1 MYYRAAVLAACL
13 ATLSCSRRNPSP
25 GFERI
30 AILRFENL
38 SSDPSIEWMGR
49 AFSEIISRE
58 LAAAPGLYAIPFERL
73 HSLDASF
80 GNRPL
85 AAPGIS
91 AERGLALAAS
101 ANRLGYGEY
110 TVLAGRLEAQLTI
123 EDLQTGKVT
132 QVISAS
138 AAANNPVDA
147 ASALARQISSRATPY
162 LTRSSAA
169 LAAYV
174 SALESQDFAVR
185 GQRLQE
191 AVAADPGFAPPY
203 YLLAQA
209 LVQSRDRAGAL
220 ALLDR
225 ALSRGAAMPELE
237 RTRIAFEAA
246 TVRGDNAGAQN
257 SLAAWARLAP
267 NDPVVW
273 RFAGQAAMNR
283 HDYPQSV
290 AAYQRAL
297 AVEPDDVNVLNQLGY
312 AAAYAGDLDTAT
324 RALLR
329 YEALRPA
336 DVNPLDSLGDINL
349 LLGRLREAENF
360 YLQGGKKDPAFLNG
374 GEFFKAAV
382 ARLMTGDVS
391 GADALAKQFLDARA
405 KAKDPLADFHK
416 AQWAWISGRRKEA
429 YGQLAAFARSTET
442 GPLSE
447 AAAQAYSQLVLWS
460 VALGN
465 RSDAALMAQKAA
477 TLARPAS
484 AALAVVARFLAQP
497 SASAAEWSTRAE
509 HSFPDPS
516 QKPLRDGALAY
527 ALLADKEF
535 QAASLVLKP
544 MYDATSPT
552 ADDSLPVLLGWAYL
566 ETGKP
571 KEAAALLRFN
581 PLPPSTG
588 VKPFTVFYFPRLL
601 YLRGRIAA
609 LAGNR
614 EQAQAQFRL
623 FRQLSGDQALVWG
636 EEAGAAR

>member
-1 MYYRAAVLAACL
+1 VYYRAALLAACL
-13 ATLSCSRRNPSP
+13 AALSCSRRAPGP

-38 SSDPSIEWMGR
+38 SSDDSIDWMGR

-80 GNRPL
+80 GNRPPG
-85 AAPGIS
+85 APGIS
-91 AERGLALAAS
+91 AERGLAMAAG
-101 ANRLGYGEY
+101 ATRLGYGEY
-110 TVLAGRLEAQLTI
+110 TVLAGRLQAQLTI
-123 EDLQTGKVT
+123 EDLPTGKVT
-132 QVISAS
+132 SVISAS

-169 LAAYV
+169 LSAYV

-191 AVAADPGFAPPY
+191 AMAADPGFAPPY

-209 LVQSRDRAGAL
+209 LIQRRDRAGAL
-220 ALLDR
+220 ALFDQ

-237 RTRIAFEAA
+237 RARIAFEAA
-246 TVRGDNAGAQN
+246 TVRGDNAGAQK

-283 HDYPQSV
+283 HDFAQSV
-290 AAYQRAL
+290 AAYQKGL
-297 AVEPDDVNVLNQLGY
+297 AVEPEDASVLNQLGY

-324 RALLR
+324 RALQR
-329 YEALRPA
+329 YGALRPA
-336 DVNPLDSLGDINL
+336 DVNPLDSLGDVNL

-360 YLQGGKKDPAFLNG
+360 YLQAVKKDPAFQGG

-382 ARLMTGDVS
+382 ARLMTGDVN

-405 KAKDPLADFHK
+405 AAKDPLADFHK
-416 AQWAWISGRRKEA
+416 AQWAWISGRRKGA
-429 YGQLAAFARSTET
+429 YDQLAAFARAAET
-442 GPLSE
+442 GPPE
-447 AAAQAYSQLVLWS
+447 AAAQAYSQLALWS

-465 RSDAALMAQKAA
+465 RSDAALMAQKAV

-484 AALAVVARFLAQP
+484 AAWAAVARFVAQP
-497 SASAAEWSTRAE
+497 SASAAEWSARAGR
-509 HSFPDPS
+509 SFPDPA
-516 QKPLRDGALAY
+516 QKSLRDSALAY
-527 ALLADKEF
+527 ALLADKDF

-544 MYDATSPT
+544 MYDATNPT
-552 ADDSLPVLLGWAYL
+552 ADDSLAVLLAWAYI

-581 PLPPSTG
+581 PVPAATG
-588 VKPFTVFYFPRLL
+588 VKPFAVFYFPRLF

-614 EQAQAQFRL
+614 DQAQAQFRL
-623 FRQLSGDQALVWG
+623 FRQLSGDEPLLWG
-636 EEAGAAR
+636 EEEGAAR